1 VVHSLL
7 GQGNLSFNFSL
18 SRDNQEI
25 ETIIDNII
33 DRVVNLSDIEV
44 EDCYFTF
51 SNEDYNQMLQNHSER
66 RKKNIETQTKIN
78 DLFEQIKSIQ
88 DNGVAAEKTSKT
100 ITNVLTELSKE
111 AADESNVPGSWK
123 FNYNYQFELIR
134 MLTYP
139 LIRPL
144 FSPKVITLLLINL
157 NLMGDPL
164 KLQENKTFSYKDIM
178 GYIIGVIPSIIIQI
192 KDMINEML
200 YSWVIEKLTPML
212 IIFSLRVI
220 AEQIEA
226 YRQLITDMITAC
238 ANFKGFS
245 NKSKNGMLDVVEY
258 VDIDPQKE
266 KLKQTPISK
275 TNC

>member
-1 VVHSLL
+1 
-7 GQGNLSFNFSL
+7 
-18 SRDNQEI
+18 
-25 ETIIDNII
+25 
-33 DRVVNLSDIEV
+33 
-44 EDCYFTF
+44 
-51 SNEDYNQMLQNHSER
+51 MLQNYSER
-66 RKKNIETQTKIN
+66 RRKNIETQTKIN

-88 DNGVAAEKTSKT
+88 DNGVAAENTSKT

-111 AADESNVPGSWK
+111 ATDGSNIPGSWK

-134 MLTYP
+134 MFAYP

-164 KLQENKTFSYKDIM
+164 KLQEKKTFSYKDII
-178 GYIIGVIPSIIIQI
+178 GYIMGVIPSIIIQI

-212 IIFSLRVI
+212 TIFSLRVI

-245 NKSKNGMLDVVEY
+245 NKSKNSMLDVVEY

>member
-1 VVHSLL
+1 
-7 GQGNLSFNFSL
+7 
-18 SRDNQEI
+18 
-25 ETIIDNII
+25 
-33 DRVVNLSDIEV
+33 
-44 EDCYFTF
+44 
-51 SNEDYNQMLQNHSER
+51 MLQNYSEK
-66 RKKNIETQTKIN
+66 RKKAEESQEISKELI
-78 DLFEQIKSIQ
+78 EQIKTIQ
-88 DNGVAAEKTSKT
+88 DNGVAAENTTKT
-100 ITNVLTELSKE
+100 ITNVLTELTKQASSGE
-111 AADESNVPGSWK
+111 NVPGSWK

-144 FSPKVITLLLINL
+144 FSPKILTLLLINL

-164 KLQENKTFSYKDIM
+164 KLNEKKVISYKDIM
-178 GYIIGVIPSIIIQI
+178 KYIIGVIPSIIIQI

-212 IIFSLRVI
+212 TIFSLRII

-226 YRQLITDMITAC
+226 YRKLLTDMITAC
-238 ANFKGFS
+238 SGFKGF
-245 NKSKNGMLDVVEY
+245 NRKSKNGMLDTVEY
-258 VDIDPQKE
+258 VDIDPEKE